1 MSKKSGFLS
10 SSIGKKFI
18 LGITGLFL
26 ISFLIVHVSLNSA
39 IFLNDGGVTFNAGAN
54 FMAHNPVIR
63 IVEIG
68 LFAGLILHIV
78 QALVLTL
85 ENKKARPVAYQV
97 VNGSAN
103 SSWYSRSMGLLGSL
117 LLLFLVVH
125 LANFWLPTKVAVFSH
140 TEHNTFNNMKE
151 VFAEWYIVVIY
162 LVGVIG
168 LLYHLLHGFQSA
180 FQSLG
185 INHKKY
191 TPIIKK
197 AGIWFSIIVC
207 ALFAAMPITMHLGL
221 IK

>member
-1 MSKKSGFLS
+1 
-10 SSIGKKFI
+10 
-18 LGITGLFL
+18 
-26 ISFLIVHVSLNSA
+26 
-39 IFLNDGGVTFNAGAN
+39 
-54 FMAHNPVIR
+54 MAHNPVIR

>member
-1 MSKKSGFLS
+1 M
-10 SSIGKKFI
+10 
-18 LGITGLFL
+18 GITGLFL

-54 FMAHNPVIR
+54 FMSHNPVIR